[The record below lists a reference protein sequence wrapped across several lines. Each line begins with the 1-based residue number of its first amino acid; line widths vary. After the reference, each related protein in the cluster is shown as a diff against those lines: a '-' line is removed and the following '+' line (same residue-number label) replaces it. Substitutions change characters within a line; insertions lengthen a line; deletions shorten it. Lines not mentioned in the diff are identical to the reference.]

1 MTTLFDVPSV
11 RPADGASRLGVIGSR
26 QLVAVQTFDIARL
39 TSHPVAIIPSSF
51 VAVTGRGPRDSNESG
66 KTSFN
71 AAVALLLGDPEW
83 RVSGGGVATVAEL
96 LFEPDTAGVAATR
109 YPAAQTGFI
118 VGVFADPEDVE
129 GSAWTVWMKLSSTPK
144 YLQVRHA
151 SGVRLVVAES
161 DIEQHRQTPAMWAA
175 LPAASELGA
184 HTYADTLYGRSP
196 RCLAYVAARGKQR
209 SGPSLLKM
217 DTGAFTPADI
227 GAALVRLTGRSE
239 ALETE
244 REQRRKLAE
253 ETRQLDETKSEHAR
267 KWGDEEDTLRGVRLR
282 AAVHTKLADGQQ
294 LWHQHL
300 ARGLLDTL
308 VRRAALQREL
318 EEAGAAVGENTDTLQ
333 TRKDAEAALA
343 DDQGIADRAAVAEE
357 ALELAKQRHEEA
369 SNAAAVLASK
379 AGDLRQLLAGLEAEG
394 ARDCRLDIAAA
405 RDALRLRR
413 EDRADAD
420 ARALAAQ
427 STVTTLEGQLE
438 AAVHGKAGTA
448 GRTLDILA
456 TAPDGIDA
464 VGLLDSVEVAE
475 EHRGVWESRLHPWR
489 DAVCV
494 PMHHREA
501 ALTVLAASPGSVI
514 ITGLASRDGR
524 PDAGPGAA
532 GRLPEALLAAG
543 LLAAPATAI
552 GFLIRLASR
561 TPPAGVPGVIAA
573 RDPELSVDV
582 IGGFEPPV
590 TGRVHIIASLEQQ
603 LGRARGELD
612 QAVTNAELARQ
623 LHEEAEDDLNAAL
636 AAEEYRA
643 RTADLRRI
651 ETAELPK
658 ARELAGQRL
667 IAFNGALAEHT
678 SAQTDLKGL
687 EAARAQARKERE
699 EAETALAGARA
710 DVGRAQRAL
719 DDLGLD
725 YWAAGFGGSETDAR
739 AVLNWADDLLEP
751 DTDRSIA
758 RFPGPRD
765 PSMPTENR
773 HRDTL
778 RNRANDCLTEIIMK
792 LEVDRGTGQGAPT
805 REIGEA
811 VRRREHLADSAGTPL
826 GRDEIGFTALA
837 GALAEWLGHLR
848 ERDELADEQ
857 ITTAREQRTAEIT
870 FSEQR
875 LTGLANGLANIQ
887 DSLEQRIE
895 GNLSD
900 ISEALNILNTKA
912 GFGAC
917 LEWNVI
923 RPSGP
928 DDTWTWKVTPMWR
941 RSPGGKMLPY
951 NNATNSAQ
959 EKLFSVHLVL
969 AALLA
974 SPNPRG
980 RVLILDELGDS
991 LGEEHRRDVLT
1002 AVSQVAQEYGVT
1014 VLGTCQDGVMPDA
1027 ASYCGEVLYFCYPSK
1042 AEALNLPTRMFG
1054 YDQNRERV
1062 ELTAEALVTGR
1073 PWT

>member
-1 MTTLFDVPSV
+1 MTTLFDPQ
-11 RPADGASRLGVIGSR
+11 PAPAADDASRLGVIGSR

-39 TSHPVAIIPSSF
+39 TSHPVAVIPSSF

-83 RVSGGGVATVAEL
+83 RVSGGGVAAVAEL

-118 VGVFADPEDVE
+118 AGVFADPEDIE
-129 GSAWTVWMKLSSTPK
+129 GSSYTVWMKLSSTPK

-151 SGVRLVVAES
+151 PGIRLVVADS
-161 DIEQHRQTPAMWAA
+161 DIEQHRQAPATWAA

-184 HTYADTLYGRSP
+184 HTYADVLYGRSP

-244 REQRRKLAE
+244 REQRRKLAD
-253 ETRQLDETKSEHAR
+253 ETRQLEETKTGHAR
-267 KWGDEEDTLRGVRLR
+267 KWDEEEETLRGVRLR
-282 AAVHTKLADGQQ
+282 AAVRAKLAEGQH
-294 LWHQHL
+294 LWRQHL

-318 EEAGAAVGENTDTLQ
+318 DEANTAVGENDGTLAL
-333 TRKDAEAALA
+333 RKAAEASLA
-343 DDQGIADRAAVAEE
+343 DDQGITSRAATAEV
-357 ALELAKQRHEEA
+357 ALELAQQRHEEA
-369 SNAAAVLASK
+369 SNAAAVLSSK
-379 AGDLRQLLAGLEAEG
+379 TADLRRQLADLEAEG
-394 ARDCRLDIAAA
+394 ARDYQLDVPAA
-405 RDALRLRR
+405 REALRARR
-413 EDRADAD
+413 EDRAGAD
-420 ARALAAQ
+420 ARALTAQ
-427 STVTTLEGQLE
+427 SAVTTLEGELE
-438 AAVHGKAGTA
+438 QAAHGRVGTA
-448 GRTLDILA
+448 GRTLELLA
-456 TAPDGIDA
+456 AAPDGIDA
-464 VGLLDSVEVAE
+464 VGLLDSVEIAE
-475 EHRGVWESRLHPWR
+475 DHRGIWESRLHPWR

-494 PMHHREA
+494 LSHQRET
-501 ALTVLAASPGSVI
+501 ALTVLAGNPGSVI
-514 ITGLASRDGR
+514 ITGPAQQQDQ
-524 PDAGPGAA
+524 DQAAGAA
-532 GRLPEALLAAG
+532 AAGQLPDG

-552 GFLIRLASR
+552 GFLTRLASVMS
-561 TPPAGVPGVIAA
+561 PAGIPGVIAA
-573 RDPELSVDV
+573 RDPGLSVDV
-582 IGGFEPPV
+582 IGGFDAPV
-590 TGRVHIIASLEQQ
+590 TGRAHIIAALEQQ
-603 LGRARGELD
+603 LGQARVRLDRARSE
-612 QAVTNAELARQ
+612 AELARQ
-623 LHEEAEDDLNAAL
+623 RHEEAEDDLAAAR
-636 AAEEYRA
+636 AAEQYRA
-643 RTADLRRI
+643 QTAVLRRI
-651 ETAELPK
+651 ETAELPG
-658 ARELAGQRL
+658 ARERAGQRYDEL
-667 IAFNGALAEHT
+667 QAALTAHT
-678 SAQTDLKGL
+678 SAQTDLRGL

-699 EAETALAGARA
+699 DAEAALAGAKA
-710 DVGRAQRAL
+710 DVTRANRAL
-719 DDLGLD
+719 EDLGLD
-725 YWAAGFGGSETDAR
+725 YWAAGFAGSDVDAR
-739 AVLNWADDLLEP
+739 AALNWGDNPLEP
-751 DTDRSIA
+751 GTDRAID
-758 RFPGPRD
+758 RVPGPRD
-765 PSMPTENR
+765 PSMPAETR

-778 RNRANDCLTEIIMK
+778 RNRANDCLTEIITR
-792 LEVDRGTGQGAPT
+792 LDIERSTGQAAPT
-805 REIGEA
+805 REIAEA

-837 GALAEWLGHLR
+837 GALADWLSHTQ

-857 ITTAREQRTAEIT
+857 ITTARQQRTAEIA

-895 GNLSD
+895 GNLAA
-900 ISEALNILNTKA
+900 ISEALNTLNRKA

-917 LEWNVI
+917 LEWEVI

-974 SPNPRG
+974 SPNPHG

-1002 AVSQVAQEYGVT
+1002 AVSEVAREYGVT

>member
-1 MTTLFDVPSV
+1 MTTLFDAQPAG
-11 RPADGASRLGVIGSR
+11 PADGASRLGVIGSR

-96 LFEPDTAGVAATR
+96 LFEPDTAGVAAAR

-144 YLQVRHA
+144 YMQVRCAPGIH
-151 SGVRLVVAES
+151 LVVAES
-161 DIEQHRQTPAMWAA
+161 DIEQHRQAPATWTA

-184 HTYADTLYGRSP
+184 HTYADALYGRSP

-244 REQRRKLAE
+244 REQRGKLAD

-267 KWGDEEDTLRGVRLR
+267 KWDEEEETLRGVRLR
-282 AAVHTKLADGQQ
+282 TAVRMKLAEGQR

-300 ARGLLDTL
+300 ARGLLDTI
-308 VRRAALQREL
+308 VRRVALQREL
-318 EEAGAAVGENTDTLQ
+318 DEADAAAGENASTLAE
-333 TRKDAEAALA
+333 RRDAEAALA
-343 DDQGIADRAAVAEE
+343 DDQGTAERAAAAQD
-357 ALELAKQRHEEA
+357 ALDLAGQRHEEA

-379 AGDLRQLLAGLEAEG
+379 AADLRRLLADLEARG
-394 ARDCRLDIAAA
+394 ARDCRLDVFGA
-405 RDALRLRR
+405 REALRAQR
-413 EDRADAD
+413 EERAGAD
-420 ARALAAQ
+420 ARALATQ
-427 STVTTLEGQLE
+427 STVTTLEGQLQ
-438 AAVHGKAGTA
+438 AAAYGRVGTA
-448 GRTLDILA
+448 GRTLELLA
-456 TAPDGIDA
+456 AAPDGIDA
-464 VGLLDSVEVAE
+464 AGLLDSVEIAE
-475 EHRGVWESRLHPWR
+475 DHRGAWEARLHPWR

-494 PMHHREA
+494 PSHQREA
-501 ALTVLAASPGSVI
+501 ALTVLAGNPGSVI
-514 ITGLASRDGR
+514 I
-524 PDAGPGAA
+524 AGPASQQDQPAA
-532 GRLPEALLAAG
+532 GPSAAGQLPDG
-543 LLAAPATAI
+543 LLAASATAI
-552 GFLIRLASR
+552 GFLTSLAGR
-561 TPPAGVPGVIAA
+561 MPAAVVPGVTAV

-582 IGGFEPPV
+582 IGGFDPPV
-590 TGRVHIIASLEQQ
+590 TGRAHIVAALEEQ
-603 LGRARGELD
+603 LGQARVELH
-612 QAVTNAELARQ
+612 QARTDAGLARQ
-623 LHEEAEDDLNAAL
+623 RHEDAEDDLTAAL
-636 AAEEYRA
+636 AAEEYRS
-643 RTADLRRI
+643 RTADLHRI
-651 ETAELPK
+651 ETAELPG
-658 ARELAGQRL
+658 ARVLAGQRHDEL
-667 IAFNGALAEHT
+667 EGAIAEHT
-678 SAQTDLKGL
+678 SAQSDLRGL
-687 EAARAQARKERE
+687 EAARAQARKARE
-699 EAETALAGARA
+699 EAESALAGARA
-710 DVGRAQRAL
+710 AAARAQRSL

-725 YWAAGFGGSETDAR
+725 YWVAGFGGSDAEAR
-739 AVLNWADDLLEP
+739 AVLNWADDPLEP
-751 DTDRSIA
+751 DPDRSIA
-758 RFPGPRD
+758 RLPGPRD
-765 PSMPTENR
+765 LSMPAENR

-792 LEVDRGTGQGAPT
+792 LEIDRGTSHGAPT
-805 REIGEA
+805 REIAEA

-837 GALAEWLGHLR
+837 GALDEWLRHLQ

-875 LTGLANGLANIQ
+875 LTGLASGLANIQ

-895 GNLSD
+895 GNLTA
-900 ISEALNILNTKA
+900 ISEALNALNRKA
-912 GFGAC
+912 GYGAC
-917 LEWNVI
+917 LEWEVI

-1002 AVSQVAQEYGVT
+1002 AVSQVAREYGVT

-1054 YDQNRERV
+1054 YDQNRERI
-1062 ELTAEALVTGR
+1062 ELTAEALVIGR
-1073 PWT
+1073 PWM